1 MNELDPFELNNA
13 YNRSI
18 NFTKA
23 HYENFPVLS
32 IFIPKEYQ
40 KYVAV
45 FYQFARQ
52 ADDIADEG
60 DFSAEE
66 RLKLLDQYE
75 KELTECLEGNF
86 TNDFWMALNDTIK
99 KKSITEDLLFSLL
112 MAFKQDVYKNRYNHF
127 EELLDYCKNSANP
140 VGRFILELFNVRDPE
155 IYEYSDAICTG
166 LQLTNF
172 YQDVTVDYAKNRVY
186 LPLTEIEKFGVDESV
201 IEQKT
206 LNFNFQNFMKFQ
218 IKRTRD
224 LFLKGRKLIPQL
236 PRNLKYQITWTILGG
251 EEILKKIEKIDYNVL
266 NIRPKL
272 SKIDYFRLLFRSFR
286 GGI

>member
-1 MNELDPFELNNA
+1 MNESDLFELNNA
-13 YNRSI
+13 YNKSI
-18 NFTKA
+18 DFAKA

-52 ADDIADEG
+52 VDDIADEG
-60 DFSAEE
+60 DYLVEE
-66 RLKLLDQYE
+66 RLKSLDQYE
-75 KELTECLEGNF
+75 KELKECLEGNF
-86 TNDFWMALNDTIK
+86 KNDFWKALNNTIK
-99 KKSITEDLLFSLL
+99 ENSITEDLLYRLL
-112 MAFKQDVYKNRYNHF
+112 IAFKQDVTKNRYNHF

-140 VGRFILELFNVRDPE
+140 VGRFILELFNVRDQK
-155 IYEYSDAICTG
+155 ILDYSDAICTA

-172 YQDVTVDYAKNRVY
+172 YQDVAVDYTKNRIY
-186 LPLTEIEKFGVDESV
+186 LPLNEMEKFGVDESV

-206 LNFNFQNFMKFQ
+206 LDFQFQNLMKFQ

-224 LFLKGRKLIPQL
+224 LFMMGRKLIPNL
-236 PRNLKYQITWTILGG
+236 PRNLRYQITWTILGG

-272 SKIDYFRLLFRSFR
+272 SKIDYFRLLFRSFG